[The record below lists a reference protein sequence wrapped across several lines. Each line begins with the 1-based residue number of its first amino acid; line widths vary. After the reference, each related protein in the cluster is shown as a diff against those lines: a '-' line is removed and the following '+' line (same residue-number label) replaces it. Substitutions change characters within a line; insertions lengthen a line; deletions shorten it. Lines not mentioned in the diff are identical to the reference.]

1 MNVRELETPSV
12 LIDLDKMEANIKRMQ
27 DHCNKLGLAF
37 RPHIKTHKIPDI
49 ARMQVEAGAQGIACQ
64 KVSEAEV
71 FVEAGFQNIQIPYNI
86 VGEKKTRR
94 LVDLAMYNKITVS
107 ADHPMVLAGLAD
119 AAKAEDMYLRVLVD
133 ISTHIKRTGAQPYE
147 VVQLAQ
153 RIEKDENLHFGGLL
167 IYPSDPINR
176 PALQEALDGLNK
188 AGIGVDVVSGGGFG
202 ASRFAEEVPELTEL
216 RVGTYV
222 FSDYGSV
229 MKGWDTFDNCAMT
242 VTASCVSRP
251 APDRAIFDAGRKAI
265 ASDTYEGLHGYIVEY
280 PEAKI
285 YKLSEEHTHVDFS
298 ECAER
303 PVIGEVVH
311 IIPVHTCVVTNLHNE
326 IYGVRGDEVQV
337 AWEVAARGMVW

>member
-1 MNVRELETPSV
+1 MDVHELETPSV

-27 DHCNKLGLAF
+27 DHCNTLGLAF

-49 ARMQVEAGAQGIACQ
+49 ARMQVEAGAKGIACQ
-64 KVSEAEV
+64 KVSEAKV
-71 FVEAGFQNIQIPYNI
+71 FIDAGFNNIQIPYNI

-94 LVDLAMYNKITVS
+94 LVDLAMYNRITVS

-119 AAKAEDMYLRVLVD
+119 AAKAEDMYLPVLVD
-133 ISTHIKRTGAQPYE
+133 VSTHIQRTGAQPYE

-153 RIEKDENLHFGGLL
+153 RIEKDENLHFAGIL

-176 PALQEALDGLNK
+176 PALQEALQGLNK
-188 AGIGVDVVSGGGFG
+188 AGIGVDIVSGGGFG
-202 ASRFAEEVPELTEL
+202 ASRFAAEVPELTEL

-251 APDRAIFDAGRKAI
+251 NRDRAIFDAGRKAI

-285 YKLSEEHTHVDFS
+285 YNLSEEHTHVDFS
-298 ECAER
+298 ECEER

-326 IYGVRGDEVQV
+326 IYGVRGGEVQV
-337 AWEVAARGMVW
+337 AWEVEARGMVW